1 MRKTDKPK
9 GKTAKPK
16 PPAGPAADFRRKATA
31 AIFSIA
37 KGASHGDALAAA
49 GLRPFD
55 FFGGLQKHSD
65 LDADYKHALDA
76 RAEWWTII
84 ESETLHD
91 LAMGN
96 VPIPELTHK
105 GEIVYLKRANIQALL
120 RLFDQHNPKPKP
132 SEIDDAAFIAFQC
145 ALGLRDAARGKGASK

>member
-1 MRKTDKPK
+1 MR
-9 GKTAKPK
+9 KTAKPK
-16 PPAGPAADFRRKATA
+16 SAAGPAADFRRKATA
-31 AIFSIA
+31 AISSIA
-37 KGASHGDALAAA
+37 NGASHGDALAAA

-55 FFGGLQKHSD
+55 FFGGLQKHND

-96 VPIPELTHK
+96 IPTPELTHK
-105 GEIVYLKRANIQALL
+105 GEVVYLKRANIQALL

-132 SEIDDAAFIAFQC
+132 SEIEDAALNAFQC
-145 ALGLRDAARGKGASK
+145 ALKLHDAVMGKVASK